1 MPTPAMCRA
10 SRRLR
15 SIPATP
21 VFDHDRAGAAYQAGG
36 QAVQAVAAG
45 VRDSGVQAGDTG
57 LGVTPPLSPGCVC
70 PGPNAGPACR
80 CRRPGSR
87 WAISKWRGLAMTS
100 PVESTAKDVI
110 PRFDPDHGV
119 GPRRPGVIADDLHG
133 HPSPTSVHAGG

>member
-21 VFDHDRAGAAYQAGG
+21 EAFDHDRAGAAYQAGG

-57 LGVTPPLSPGCVC
+57 LGVTPPL
-70 PGPNAGPACR
+70 
-80 CRRPGSR
+80 
-87 WAISKWRGLAMTS
+87 RGLCCRVDLPPEAFGLNPTR
-100 PVESTAKDVI
+100 PTVRHRSTQ
-110 PRFDPDHGV
+110 PQPF
-119 GPRRPGVIADDLHG
+119 
-133 HPSPTSVHAGG
+133 